1 MPSDPCFAAMPK
13 VYIRGGTLR
22 ISLREGGPGAVYRVH
37 DVGRRG
43 HTLRLAMRV
52 GGRWVT
58 KSWWLRLRDFRS
70 ADEVAER
77 IRSLRIPRRL
87 ARRAE
92 RLARDYFGG

>member
-1 MPSDPCFAAMPK
+1 
-13 VYIRGGTLR
+13 
-22 ISLREGGPGAVYRVH
+22 
-37 DVGRRG
+37 
-43 HTLRLAMRV
+43 V

-92 RLARDYFGG
+92 RLAREYFGG